1 MTEGGELA
9 KALSAAQGEFPA
21 IERSRKVDTGKFS
34 YSYAPLD
41 AILAAV
47 RPVLAKHELALTQT
61 LDSLEPVGPV
71 LRTQLLHS
79 SGESV
84 GGYFPLDTVGLSP
97 QQLGSLLTYTRRYAL
112 VAILGVAAEEDD
124 DAGAVEHKRKPKRA
138 KSQEFTAP
146 PPRGEKASPQQLDE
160 ITSLGDRL
168 VAEEI
173 TTWVGIRTA
182 LDNRYGTDKIESL
195 TEEQAA
201 DMIGRLKK
209 RLDESFDSKVY

>member
-21 IERSRKVDTGKFS
+21 IERTRKVDTGKFS

-97 QQLGSLLTYTRRYAL
+97 QQLGSLLTYVRRYAL
-112 VAILGVAAEEDD
+112 VSILGVAAEEDD
-124 DAGAVEHKRKPKRA
+124 DAGAAEHKRKPRPKP
-138 KSQEFTAP
+138 KKEFAAP
-146 PPRGEKASPQQLDE
+146 APKATSQQLDE

-182 LDNRYGTDKIESL
+182 LDNHYGTDKVENL
-195 TEEQAA
+195 TGEQAA
-201 DMIGRLKK
+201 DMIERLKK
-209 RLDESFDSKVY
+209 RLDDAFDAKVY

>member
-47 RPVLAKHELALTQT
+47 RPVLAKHQLALTQT
-61 LDSLEPVGPV
+61 LDYLEPVGAV
-71 LRTQLLHS
+71 LRTQLLHA

-97 QQLGSLLTYTRRYAL
+97 QQLGSLLTYVRRYAIQG
-112 VAILGVAAEEDD
+112 ILGVAAEEDD
-124 DAGAVEHKRKPKRA
+124 DAGAAEGKTAAKPKPKRRQ
-138 KSQEFTAP
+138 KDFQAP
-146 PPRGEKASPQQLDE
+146 APKATSQQLDE